1 MKKKIVLGCIFLF
14 WGLLIMIAHIIPIR
28 PVIVIENNTNESMFV
43 YAGESIYNIEP
54 APDEVEGIIRSKP
67 EIIAPGKKMKFT
79 SSFISLMRKDAAIDI
94 GWRVG
99 GKYGYNSN
107 GGGGQNFILSS
118 TGGAC
123 AVSIEIN
130 DGLNSNTIE
139 KNPGGWCLKKLKAFK
154 YKY

>member
-1 MKKKIVLGCIFLF
+1 
-14 WGLLIMIAHIIPIR
+14 MIAHIIPIR

-54 APDEVEGIIRSKP
+54 APDEVEEIIRSKP

-107 GGGGQNFILSS
+107 GGGAEFYSL
-118 TGGAC
+118 
-123 AVSIEIN
+123 
-130 DGLNSNTIE
+130 LNGRSM
-139 KNPGGWCLKKLKAFK
+139 CRVD
-154 YKY
+154 